1 MQIDIN
7 KCLQDKCHQVCRMA
21 CPKKAI
27 NINEQGQYFIDQSRC
42 DRCKT
47 CKIVCTYKAI
57 ED

>member
-1 MQIDIN
+1 MQIN
-7 KCLQDKCHQVCRMA
+7 LTKCLGDQCHQVCRMA

-27 NINEQGQYFIDQSRC
+27 EKNEQGKYTINEGKC
-42 DRCKT
+42 DKCKT